1 MHGSLAKSQT
11 ERSWRH
17 FKQWKAGGR
26 AFFVAFFLKGGKI
39 GEVKGLTALPVQLAH
54 NEKDAYDWSMAETTS
69 RPPIC
74 L

>member
-1 MHGSLAKSQT
+1 M
-11 ERSWRH
+11 ESWW
-17 FKQWKAGGR
+17 Q

-69 RPPIC
+69 RPPIS